1 MKKILR
7 MKYAE
12 EDFWIASGKQNRAW
26 VHLQHDATGRVKR
39 DFIDTGWMR
48 KISSM
53 LNWASHRLFR
63 GVGDGTVEDFI
74 LEYSQLERR
83 IRALENALAACKDGN
98 RGPLDEGPIVPQVP
112 IETLERQLRAM
123 REYKEVLDIRADVYE
138 IQIKKNLLAPY
149 EEEDDE

>member
-12 EDFWIASGKQNRAW
+12 GDFWIAIGKQDYAR
-26 VHLQHDATGRVKR
+26 VHLKYDEIGRVKR
-39 DFIDTGWMR
+39 DFIDTGWME

-53 LNWASHRLFR
+53 LDWARNRLFR

-83 IRALENALAACKDGN
+83 IRALENTLAACKDENG
-98 RGPLDEGPIVPQVP
+98 GPLDEGPIVPQVP

-138 IQIKKNLLAPY
+138 IQIRKNLLTPY